1 MKETMKIF
9 GTDMKKDD
17 LRKRVGDMSQ
27 LGGIKLYELQDGM
40 GKGIRAA
47 DINSP
52 SGVNITVLI
61 DRGMDI
67 SSLNYKSIPITW
79 RSSTR
84 DTSPIYYESKTD
96 EWLRTFFGG
105 LITTCGLE
113 NAGVAC
119 NDNGKELGLHGRISN
134 ISAENICTN
143 CYWKDDEYLM
153 EVSGTLRETKVF
165 GNKYELRRKIMTS
178 FSTPKIIVEDSVENI
193 GFIRSPIMIL
203 YHVNIGYPVLDKTT
217 KLLESKAKV
226 IPRDKEAMKG
236 YDEFNEFS
244 EPIHQYNEQV
254 FFHDIEPDSEGNAN
268 IALIN
273 EDFNNGEGIGIWL
286 KYNKD
291 SLPFLVEWKQMGEGE
306 YVCGIEP
313 GNNKAIGRVNEKK
326 LGTLKFIKP
335 GEIINYRLE
344 FNILTSREDI
354 NNFKN
359 IFCK

>member
-1 MKETMKIF
+1 MKIF

-17 LRKRVGDMSQ
+17 LRKKVGDMSQ
-27 LGGIKLYELQDGM
+27 LGGIKLYELLDGM

-52 SGVNITVLI
+52 SGVSITVLI

-67 SSLNYKSIPITW
+67 SFLNYKSIPITW

-84 DTSPIYYESKTD
+84 DTSPVYYESKGA

-119 NDNGKELGLHGRISN
+119 NDDGEEFGLHGRISN
-134 ISAENICTN
+134 IGAENIYTN
-143 CYWKDDEYLM
+143 CYWQGDEYLM
-153 EVSGTLRETKVF
+153 EISGTIRETKVF
-165 GNKYELRRKIMTS
+165 GNKYELRRKITTF

-193 GFIRSPIMIL
+193 GFIKSPIMIL

-217 KLLESKAKV
+217 KLLESRAV
-226 IPRDKEAMKG
+226 VTPRDEEAMKG
-236 YDEFNEFS
+236 YDKFNEFS
-244 EPIHQYNEQV
+244 EPIHQFNEQV
-254 FFHDIEPDSEGNAN
+254 FFHDIESDTEGNAN

-273 EDFNNGEGIGIWL
+273 EDFNNGEGIGLWL

-291 SLPFLVEWKQMGEGE
+291 NLPVLLEWKQMGEGE

-313 GNNKAIGRVNEKK
+313 GNNTARGRVNERKQ
-326 LGTLKFIKP
+326 GTLKFIEP
-335 GEIINYRLE
+335 GEKINYRLE

-354 NNFKN
+354 NSFKN
-359 IFCK
+359 IIGKQK